1 MVVNSG
7 KTGGGHAI
15 HYPRNNHDLS
25 VRVRVVPGLSRNQ
38 AGHVPGSLRKMK
50 RSRLKEPS
58 SWGSLGA
65 MVIGIALMPPANDL
79 LMALGIAFCAL
90 GIALRERHE

>member
-1 MVVNSG
+1 M
-7 KTGGGHAI
+7 
-15 HYPRNNHDLS
+15 R
-25 VRVRVVPGLSRNQ
+25 
-38 AGHVPGSLRKMK
+38 
-50 RSRLKEPS
+50 RSRFKEPS

>member
-1 MVVNSG
+1 MLNP
-7 KTGGGHAI
+7 GGARNDENRNPLPAADRMRRHAQ
-15 HYPRNNHDLS
+15 S
-25 VRVRVVPGLSRNQ
+25 PGLPGN
-38 AGHVPGSLRKMK
+38 HVETLPGGVEMR
-50 RSRLKEPS
+50 RSRFKEPS